1 MKERLPYGLQLHQD
15 NLIKRTTLVKD
26 SHMTII
32 TTSKDVGQLKHKKH
46 DGFTKERVLE
56 KLV

>member
-26 SHMTII
+26 SQMTII
-32 TTSKDVGQLKHKKH
+32 TTSKEVGQLNIRNMMV
-46 DGFTKERVLE
+46 FTKKRVLE